1 MIMSMMPLVAVV
13 VFIATIMR
21 IGRLDDNKPRP
32 IRLVVKTM
40 DGKKQILSRAK
51 DLRDVE
57 KFKRMFISPD
67 LTRKQQTVDKELRT
81 ELKKIREQGE
91 VSAKIKYGK
100 IIKNVRGEREEV
112 LYQPALSI

>member
-1 MIMSMMPLVAVV
+1 
-13 VFIATIMR
+13 
-21 IGRLDDNKPRP
+21 
-32 IRLVVKTM
+32 M

-51 DLRDVE
+51 DLKDVE
-57 KFKRMFISPD
+57 KFKRMFITPD

-81 ELKKIREQGE
+81 ELKKIRKQGE

-100 IIKNVRGEREEV
+100 IIKNVRSGREEV